1 MAIHIPLL
9 GLSVPAGRVG
19 FADDLGKV
27 LFRLHVFGY
36 GASLDPLFAT
46 PDMAGLGVSVAIH
59 QRISGPDRA
68 GAVDVSR
75 RREGGEIPNRRQIR
89 GNIVE
94 GSDRGLGELES
105 VDIGDGRCKRSDEG
119 GMVRKR

>member
-1 MAIHIPLL
+1 MLR
-9 GLSVPAGRVG
+9 G
-19 FADDLGKV
+19 
-27 LFRLHVFGY
+27 
-36 GASLDPLFAT
+36 
-46 PDMAGLGVSVAIH
+46 GVNTIAIH

-75 RREGGEIPNRRQIR
+75 RGEGWEILNRREIR

-94 GSDRGLGELES
+94 GSDRGLAELES
-105 VDIGDGRCKRSDEG
+105 VDIRDDRCKRSDEG